1 MNGDVENMHKR
12 PVRGGDEVD
21 AFSRL
26 HTAHRYR
33 PGQSSRSAIKGR
45 HNRRVRR
52 GTRQALRSGRI

>member
-1 MNGDVENMHKR
+1 MGETEKMHSR
-12 PVRGGDEVD
+12 PTRKAEEVN
-21 AFSRL
+21 AFSAL

-52 GTRQALRSGRI
+52 GTRQELRGRV